1 MQWTNK
7 TLRNSNNKNNIQ
19 YNFFF
24 KNPWRYI
31 FNWNSMDNYQ
41 FNRIFKRAVTCL
53 PLVSALWVHE
63 IDSEVVP
70 KLYRSSVFFPI
81 CLQIHHPLLFFLF
94 FHHGIYPRPHPPFSA
109 YCFSNL
115 RCQYSDTDFPGVITN
130 SGKAAVHFKDVCPST
145 SCSVFHLSE
154 VFHQLIQSDDHTL
167 VPQILT
173 VFGLCLGGVYCVKLE
188 WRR

>member
-1 MQWTNK
+1 M
-7 TLRNSNNKNNIQ
+7 SSPCICIVG
-19 YNFFF
+19 
-24 KNPWRYI
+24 PW
-31 FNWNSMDNYQ
+31 
-41 FNRIFKRAVTCL
+41 NRLWSSTK
-53 PLVSALWVHE
+53 ALQ
-63 IDSEVVP
+63 
-70 KLYRSSVFFPI
+70 LLCFFPI

-130 SGKAAVHFKDVCPST
+130 SGKATVHFKDVCPST

-154 VFHQLIQSDDHTL
+154 VFRQLIQSDNHTL
-167 VPQILT
+167 VAQILT

-188 WRR
+188 